1 MLLPR
6 WPTNSR
12 GGSTTPTPWAVK
24 QEPLHTKKPK
34 PKWAQQPR
42 PRVHGKYHPTQSD
55 QITVPSLS
63 PHYVDICFPH
73 VPPTP
78 TPPTPPP
85 PLPTPTPPLTPR
97 AHIPM
102 SPHGQRIRFD
112 RERVASTRCLPSSR
126 RGPEP
131 SERDPPTVRS
141 EIDGGCCHVGP
152 TCQWQRGRVNPIA
165 AVHIGVAAAATS
177 PPAGNHRDDIF
188 LARFFLLLRA
198 YDLDFSSPFFLFP
211 ATRGIAGGFAASLAV
226 DSARAGAFLSDV
238 RRKRG
243 IESNPIQ
250 SNPEWG

>member
-1 MLLPR
+1 MGRKTGAATHRKAQTKVGPATTPARTRKVPPNPIRSDHRPFSLTTLCRHLLP
-6 WPTNSR
+6 T
-12 GGSTTPTPWAVK
+12 
-24 QEPLHTKKPK
+24 
-34 PKWAQQPR
+34 
-42 PRVHGKYHPTQSD
+42 
-55 QITVPSLS
+55 
-63 PHYVDICFPH
+63 C
-73 VPPTP
+73 PP
-78 TPPTPPP
+78 PPTPPP